1 MNNETNNNASNDIMN
16 NEANNNASNDINSNG
31 MNFVQG
37 GISNNNGFVNNGNV
51 TQTPINQIP
60 QPVEQGNVGNA
71 APIANAVESQIMSQ
85 NITSPEVPMAGTP
98 QVTPQSVGQMP
109 VNFMSTDMQQQSVP
123 MSNQIPQEMVTNQTV
138 APFGQQSIP
147 SVMQQQVQT
156 PVMPMQSQ
164 SMMQPM
170 MGGVP
175 PQVPIMSI
183 LMQTSTDVNDTMAS
197 KKTKTPILM
206 IIITI
211 LVVVGVA
218 VFLVLYLTG
227 KINFGA
233 SNTNNQ
239 GNGNTAEEI
248 NNQEDNVLMSWMNY
262 LLDQNITEI
271 RLSRYTENDGS
282 ISNDALSN
290 PTVVTLNTEQLE
302 NIFANMTSYNLI
314 KYYSSGSVI
323 DTTDELK
330 VTYTS
335 GDNSLVFMIS
345 GGRISFD
352 NNGNLLE
359 LFENS
364 EHIIQD
370 DGETSRDSDNYSFIL
385 ENFDSDFYDEYFVSQ
400 NGENVQNTL
409 E

>member
-1 MNNETNNNASNDIMN
+1 MNNET
-16 NEANNNASNDINSNG
+16 NNNASNDINSNG

-51 TQTPINQIP
+51 TQTSINQIP
-60 QPVEQGNVGNA
+60 QPVEQGNVGNV

-85 NITSPEVPMAGTP
+85 NITSPEVPMTGTP

-175 PQVPIMSI
+175 PQVPIMSMP
-183 LMQTSTDVNDTMAS
+183 MQTSTDVNDTMAS

-323 DTTDELK
+323 GTTDELK

-400 NGENVQNTL
+400 NGESVQNTL

>member
-1 MNNETNNNASNDIMN
+1 MNNET
-16 NEANNNASNDINSNG
+16 NNNASNDINSNG

-51 TQTPINQIP
+51 TQTSINQIP
-60 QPVEQGNVGNA
+60 QPVEQGNVGNV

-85 NITSPEVPMAGTP
+85 NITSPEVPMTGTP

-170 MGGVP
+170 MGGMP
-175 PQVPIMSI
+175 PQVPIMSMP
-183 LMQTSTDVNDTMAS
+183 MQTSTDVNDTMAS

-323 DTTDELK
+323 GTTDELK

-400 NGENVQNTL
+400 NGESVQNTL